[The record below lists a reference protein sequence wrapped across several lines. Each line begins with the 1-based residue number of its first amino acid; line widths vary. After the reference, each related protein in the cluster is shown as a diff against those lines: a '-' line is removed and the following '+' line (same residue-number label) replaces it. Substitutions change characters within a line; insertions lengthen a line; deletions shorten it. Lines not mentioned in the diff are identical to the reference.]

1 MGSVISGILGTNN
14 DFRADTGG
22 QNFGNAIAQQQAALG
37 NAQAGQMSLAQAL
50 QQQAQGL
57 GANPAQAMLQQATDR
72 NIKQNAG
79 AVASQ
84 KSINPALAQRLIA
97 QNAAQAGQE
106 AAGQGALMGAQ
117 QQLAAQ
123 GQLGN
128 VYNQMGSLANS
139 AQDVTQRALSS
150 ANTVNADVT
159 KANQKQNSD
168 IMGGLLGGVGSFL
181 SNGLGK
187 ISSPL
192 SSSGSM
198 GIDFNPMQAQSVM
211 YASSGGK
218 INGQANVGGDHPA
231 NDTVPAMLS
240 PGEIVVPRSAATN
253 PKMAKQFI
261 DQVMSG
267 KTQETQSGDEVT
279 YADVLAA
286 QKQLQQMI
294 SKLKG

>member
-1 MGSVISGILGTNN
+1 MGSVISGILGTSN
-14 DFRADTGG
+14 DFRADTAG

-50 QQQAQGL
+50 QQQAAGV
-57 GANPAQAMLQQATDR
+57 GANPAQAMLDQATNK

-79 AVASQ
+79 MIASQ

-128 VYNQMGSLANS
+128 VYNQMGGLANQ
-139 AQDVTQRALSS
+139 AQGITQGALSGVNQ
-150 ANTVNADVT
+150 ANANVAA
-159 KANQKQNSD
+159 ANQQANAG
-168 IMGGLLGGVGSFL
+168 IMGGLLGGAGAL
-181 SNGLGK
+181 LAK
-187 ISSPL
+187 KY
-192 SSSGSM
+192 
-198 GIDFNPMQAQSVM
+198 D
-211 YASSGGK
+211 GGK
-218 INGQANVGGDHPA
+218 IDGQAQVPGDHPA

-240 PGEIVVPRSAATN
+240 PGEIVVPRSSATN

-261 DQVMSG
+261 DKVMSG